1 MPSSG
6 DGSTSSSLPR
16 VPVRDVGW
24 ELHLGICIGTISA
37 HFSKAHLLV
46 VAAFLV
52 CAVCWSSAHG
62 LAESCSSVHSP
73 PLQGFLKQP
82 ASSALF
88 QALLEKLKDLRVLC
102 GPCSP

>member
-1 MPSSG
+1 M
-6 DGSTSSSLPR
+6 LPI
-16 VPVRDVGW
+16 RDGW
-24 ELHLGICIGTISA
+24 ELHVCIATVGTVSA

-82 ASSALF
+82 ANFALF
-88 QALLEKLKDLRVLC
+88 QAVLEKLKDLRVLS
-102 GPCSP
+102 GPYNP